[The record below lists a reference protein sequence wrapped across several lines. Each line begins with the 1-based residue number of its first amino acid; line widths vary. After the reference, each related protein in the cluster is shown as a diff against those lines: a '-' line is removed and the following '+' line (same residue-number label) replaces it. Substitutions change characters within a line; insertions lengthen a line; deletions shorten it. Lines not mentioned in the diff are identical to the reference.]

1 MSSKVLEKLQNT
13 NRGIAL
19 MELETIT
26 VFSTVV
32 DERSYRLKN
41 ITAKNVK
48 NIFHLVWPNSFSARS
63 SAS

>member
-13 NRGIAL
+13 SRGIAL

-26 VFSTVV
+26 VFSTVI
-32 DERSYRLKN
+32 DERTSRLKN

-48 NIFHLVWPNSFSARS
+48 NISFFI
-63 SAS
+63 